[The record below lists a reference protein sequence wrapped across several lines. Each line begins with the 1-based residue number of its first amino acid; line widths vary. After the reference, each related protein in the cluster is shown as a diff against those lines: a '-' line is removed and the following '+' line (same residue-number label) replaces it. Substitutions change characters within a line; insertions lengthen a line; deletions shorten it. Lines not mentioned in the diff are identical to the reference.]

1 MSNKKFVRI
10 VCLILAVVLVFG
22 LLMVGVGSMT
32 AGAISQA
39 DIDALEDERQSIRD
53 QQQLVIE
60 QMDALKSEKAS
71 VIERKEALDKQN
83 ELNRQEIEII
93 NEQIALY
100 DQMISD
106 KETELAEAIAAE
118 EKQFD
123 IYCGRVRA
131 MEENSNWSYLSY
143 VLKAGSISEMLG
155 RLDDIMDIML
165 HDQNLEAEYVAAREF
180 VEEVKAEY
188 EGIQAQQQE
197 KKSELLEEKEKLEGE
212 IENAYVMIQELE
224 EDLEA
229 YTDAYYENQL
239 LEVEVNAKIEQKR
252 EELAEWQRQQ
262 AIIQQ
267 QQAQQQQNQQAAQQQ
282 RPNANQ
288 STQPSVGT
296 NTGGGYYWPTQ
307 SSTYITSCFGYRVH
321 PIFGTTK
328 YHAGVDIAANSG
340 ATIGAAQS
348 GTVGI
353 AEYSSSYGY
362 YVVVYHADGNSTLYA
377 HMSSMAVSVGQSVS
391 RGETLGYVGSTGWST
406 GPHLHFEVR
415 VGGTCVDP
423 LSYYNL
429 GFSYSPSA

>member
-1 MSNKKFVRI
+1 MSNKKFVRV
-10 VCLILAVVLVFG
+10 VCLILAVVLVFS
-22 LLMVGVGSMT
+22 LLLVGVGSLT
-32 AGAISQA
+32 ASAISQA
-39 DIDALEDERQSIRD
+39 DIDKLEDERQSIRD
-53 QQQLVIE
+53 QQALVIE
-60 QMDALKSEKAS
+60 QMDALEEEKAS
-71 VIERKEALDKQN
+71 VIARKEALDMQN

-93 NEQIALY
+93 NEQIELY
-100 DQMISD
+100 DQMIAA
-106 KETELAEAIAAE
+106 KEAELDEAIAAE
-118 EKQFD
+118 EEQFE

-131 MEENSNWSYLSY
+131 MEENSSWSYLSY
-143 VLKAGSISEMLG
+143 IFKAGSISEMLG
-155 RLDDIMDIML
+155 RLDDILDIMK
-165 HDQNLEAEYVAAREF
+165 HDQNLEAEYIAAREF

-188 EGIQAQQQE
+188 EEIQLQQE
-197 KKSELLEEKEKLEGE
+197 DKKAELLEEKEKLEKE
-212 IENAYVMIQELE
+212 IESAFIMIQELE
-224 EDLEA
+224 DDLEA

-239 LEVEVNAKIEQKR
+239 LEVEVNAKIEEKR
-252 EELAEWQRQQ
+252 KELEEWQRQQ
-262 AIIQQ
+262 AALQQ
-267 QQAQQQQNQQAAQQQ
+267 QQQQQQQQQ
-282 RPNANQ
+282 RPTG
-288 STQPSVGT
+288 STTPTVGT

-340 ATIGAAQS
+340 ATIGAAQA

-377 HMSSMAVSVGQSVS
+377 HMSSMAVSTGQSVS
-391 RGETLGYVGSTGWST
+391 RGQTLGYVGSTGWST

>member
-188 EGIQAQQQE
+188 EGIQARQQE
-197 KKSELLEEKEKLEGE
+197 KKSELLEEKERLEGE
-212 IENAYVMIQELE
+212 IESAYVMIQELE

-406 GPHLHFEVR
+406 GPHLHFEV
-415 VGGTCVDP
+415 
-423 LSYYNL
+423 
-429 GFSYSPSA
+429 

>member
-1 MSNKKFVRI
+1 MSNKKFVRA
-10 VCLILAVVLVFG
+10 VCLVLAVILVFG
-22 LLMVGVGSMT
+22 LLAYGVGSLS
-32 AGAISQA
+32 ALAISQA
-39 DIDALEDERQSIRD
+39 DIDALEDERQAIRD
-53 QQQLVIE
+53 QQALVIE
-60 QMDALKSEKAS
+60 QMDALEEEKAS
-71 VIERKEALDKQN
+71 VIARKEALDMQN

-93 NEQIALY
+93 NEQIELY
-100 DQMISD
+100 DKMISD
-106 KETELAEAIAAE
+106 KEAELEEAIAAE
-118 EKQFD
+118 EEQFE

-131 MEENSNWSYLSY
+131 MEENSTWSYLSFI
-143 VLKAGSISEMLG
+143 LKAGSISEMLG
-155 RLDDIMDIML
+155 RLDDILDIMK

-188 EGIQAQQQE
+188 EEIQVQQQE
-197 KKSELLEEKEKLEGE
+197 KKAELLEEKEKLEAE
-212 IENAYVMIQELE
+212 IESAFIMIQELE
-224 EDLEA
+224 DDIEA
-229 YTDAYYENQL
+229 YTDAYYENQI
-239 LEVEVNAKIEQKR
+239 LEVEVNAKIEEKR
-252 EELAEWQRQQ
+252 KELEEWQRQQ
-262 AIIQQ
+262 AALQQ
-267 QQAQQQQNQQAAQQQ
+267 QQQQQQQQ
-282 RPNANQ
+282 RPSG

-328 YHAGVDIAANSG
+328 YHAGVDVAANAG

-391 RGETLGYVGSTGWST
+391 RGQTLGYVGSTGWST

-423 LSYYNL
+423 LSYYNI